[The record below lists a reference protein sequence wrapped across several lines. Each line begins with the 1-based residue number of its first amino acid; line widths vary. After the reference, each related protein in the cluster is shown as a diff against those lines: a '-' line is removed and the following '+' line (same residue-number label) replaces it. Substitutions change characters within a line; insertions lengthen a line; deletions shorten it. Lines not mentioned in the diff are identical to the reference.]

1 MQRLL
6 HAKLA
11 CVSRRERVD
20 RILTQL
26 KGIEMGDNSAAI
38 ELFRKALDAGSVEAF
53 SEAIDAAASEDFV
66 EEWPQSGER
75 IRGKATVKRINE
87 GYSSA
92 TGTTPKMRLRRIV
105 GDGDVRVV
113 EGTIDYGDGT
123 PVNYV
128 GIAEFK
134 DGKLA
139 KITEYFASPFEA
151 PAWRADFVERM
162 EPAGVR

>member
-1 MQRLL
+1 
-6 HAKLA
+6 
-11 CVSRRERVD
+11 
-20 RILTQL
+20 
-26 KGIEMGDNSAAI
+26 MGDNRAA
-38 ELFRKALDAGSVEAF
+38 LDQFRKAAEVGSVEAY
-53 SEAIDAAASEDFV
+53 SGVIDAIASDDFV

-87 GYSSA
+87 GYSAA
-92 TGTTPKMRLRRIV
+92 TGTTPRMKLQRIT
-105 GDGDVRVV
+105 GEGDVQVI
-113 EGTIDYGDGT
+113 EATIDYGDGT
-123 PVNYV
+123 PVRYV